1 MLAVRD
7 DELDVGDNGVASSD
21 VAEGGK
27 TLGTQIR
34 LAGPGFP
41 RVGGHVVPYNPLS

>member
-7 DELDVGDNGVASSD
+7 DELDVGDDEDALSD

-27 TLGTQIR
+27 RGR
-34 LAGPGFP
+34 DRGSHADGPGNDF
-41 RVGGHVVPYNPLS
+41 R